1 MEKVIGIRFRKGGK
15 VYHFDPGELPLKRDD
30 YVIVHTEQGTG
41 FGQVVEAPYAKDP
54 RVHPA
59 EVKKVD
65 RLATED
71 EIRKFHSNTEV
82 EQDAKAYCAERIEV
96 HNLPMSLVDVEYFY
110 DGSKIVFYFT
120 ADGRV
125 DFRELLKDLVR
136 RLRTRVELRQIGI
149 RNQAK
154 MVGGLG
160 GCGRPLC
167 CATFLKNFHAV
178 SIKMAKD
185 QNLSLN
191 PAKISGACGRLMCCL
206 QYEHDMYRDLKKD
219 MPKMGK
225 KIEVPEGRGKV
236 IRQNVMARSFTVLME
251 DGREI
256 EKILDGNGQECAC
269 PCRKTEDRGQKT
281 EDGGRKAED
290 GSRKA
295 EDRGQKADNKGPRTE
310 HGGRKEEG
318 GGRRERGG
326 RRR

>member
-15 VYHFDPGELPLKRDD
+15 IYHFDPGQHTPRKDD
-30 YVIVHTEQGTG
+30 YVIVNTEQGIG
-41 FGQVVEAPYAKDP
+41 LGQVVEPPCPKNA
-54 RVHPA
+54 RLHPQDTKGI
-59 EVKKVD
+59 E
-65 RLATED
+65 RMATEEEVQQHFGNL
-71 EIRKFHSNTEV
+71 EIEA
-82 EQDAKAYCAERIEV
+82 DAKSYCLDRIAA
-96 HNLPMSLVDVEYFY
+96 HALPMNLVDVEYFF
-110 DGSKIVFYFT
+110 DGSKIIFYFT

-178 SIKMAKD
+178 SIKMAKE

-206 QYEHDMYRDLKKD
+206 QYEHETYKELKKD

-225 KIEVPEGRGKV
+225 KVELPEGKGKV
-236 IRQNVMARSFTVLME
+236 VRQNVMGRSYTVQLE
-251 DGREI
+251 DGKEI
-256 EKILDGNGQECAC
+256 DIELDRECAC
-269 PCRKTEDRGQKT
+269 KCECK
-281 EDGGRKAED
+281 
-290 GSRKA
+290 SS
-295 EDRGQKADNKGPRTE
+295 
-310 HGGRKEEG
+310 KEK
-318 GGRRERGG
+318 R
-326 RRR
+326 